1 MERLMEYAQKLRTNN
16 ENNWW
21 KVYES
26 CLLAVSSI
34 KNVLQDLLKAEKL
47 EFNLNAFV
55 NEFVISCLHESS
67 KNKFLIKSY
76 KNQIL
81 FI

>member
-1 MERLMEYAQKLRTNN
+1 MEYAQKLRNN
-16 ENNWW
+16 NDNNWW

-34 KNVLQDLLKAEKL
+34 KVVLQDLLKANKL

-67 KNKFLIKSY
+67 KFNL
-76 KNQIL
+76 
-81 FI
+81 